1 MGKLQDSVL
10 SSTINTINQER
21 PLSNNNVF
29 DPDNAID
36 SKLLSNGIHYLSGDI
51 AQENVD
57 LAIKWL
63 LYENLDPK
71 EKTLTLFVNSTG
83 GDLYQ
88 AFALVDMMNNSKHTI
103 RTIGTGAI
111 MSAAFIIFAS
121 GTKGERYIS
130 ENAGIMCHQFSNTIE
145 NKYHD
150 LKAQMKETD
159 LCNARMLEILKQATG
174 KNEDTVKL
182 HLLPTS
188 DVYLTAQEMID
199 IGAADHLLK

>member
-1 MGKLQDSVL
+1 MGKLQNSVL

-57 LAIKWL
+57 NAIKWL

-71 EKTLTLFVNSTG
+71 EKKLTLFINSTG

-121 GTKGERYIS
+121 GTRGERYIS

-150 LKAQMKETD
+150 IKAQMKETD

>member
-1 MGKLQDSVL
+1 M
-10 SSTINTINQER
+10 
-21 PLSNNNVF
+21 SNNNVF

-36 SKLLSNGIHYLSGDI
+36 SKLLSNGIHYQSGDI

-71 EKTLTLFVNSTG
+71 EKKLTLFINSTG

>member
-51 AQENVD
+51 AQENID
-57 LAIKWL
+57 NAIKWL

-150 LKAQMKETD
+150 IKAQMKETD

-182 HLLPTS
+182 HLLPAS

-199 IGAADHLLK
+199 AGAADHILK

>member
-1 MGKLQDSVL
+1 MGKLQNSVL

-36 SKLLSNGIHYLSGDI
+36 SKLLSNSIHYLSGDI

-57 LAIKWL
+57 DAIKWL

-71 EKTLTLFVNSTG
+71 EKKLTLFINSTG

-103 RTIGTGAI
+103 RTIGTGAV

-121 GTKGERYIS
+121 GTRGERYIS

-150 LKAQMKETD
+150 IKAQMKETD

>member
-1 MGKLQDSVL
+1 MGKLQNSIL

-36 SKLLSNGIHYLSGDI
+36 NKLLSNGIHYLSGDI
-51 AQENVD
+51 AQENID
-57 LAIKWL
+57 NAIKWL
-63 LYENLDPK
+63 LYENLEPK
-71 EKTLTLFVNSTG
+71 EKKLTLFINSTG

-121 GTKGERYIS
+121 GTRGERYIS

-150 LKAQMKETD
+150 IKAQMKETD

-182 HLLPTS
+182 HLLPAS

-199 IGAADHLLK
+199 AGAADHLLK

>member
-1 MGKLQDSVL
+1 
-10 SSTINTINQER
+10 
-21 PLSNNNVF
+21 LSNNNVF

-71 EKTLTLFVNSTG
+71 EKKLTLFINSTG

-188 DVYLTAQEMID
+188 DVYLTAPEMID

>member
-1 MGKLQDSVL
+1 MGKLQDSIL

-51 AQENVD
+51 AQENID
-57 LAIKWL
+57 NAIKWL

-71 EKTLTLFVNSTG
+71 EKKLTLFINSTG

-121 GTKGERYIS
+121 GSKGERYIS

>member
-51 AQENVD
+51 AQENID
-57 LAIKWL
+57 NAIKWL

-71 EKTLTLFVNSTG
+71 EKKLTLFINSTG

-121 GTKGERYIS
+121 GTRGERYIS

-150 LKAQMKETD
+150 IKAQMKETD

-182 HLLPTS
+182 HLLPAS

-199 IGAADHLLK
+199 AGAADHLLK

>member
-1 MGKLQDSVL
+1 MGKLQDSIL

-71 EKTLTLFVNSTG
+71 EKKLTLFINSTG

-88 AFALVDMMNNSKHTI
+88 AFALVDMINNSKHTI

-121 GTKGERYIS
+121 GSKGERYIS

-182 HLLPTS
+182 HLLPAS

-199 IGAADHLLK
+199 AGAADHLLK

>member
-71 EKTLTLFVNSTG
+71 EKKLTLFINSTG

>member
-51 AQENVD
+51 AQENID
-57 LAIKWL
+57 NAIKWL

-71 EKTLTLFVNSTG
+71 EKKLTLFINSTG

-150 LKAQMKETD
+150 IKAQMKETD

-182 HLLPTS
+182 HLLPAS

-199 IGAADHLLK
+199 AGAADHILK

>member
-88 AFALVDMMNNSKHTI
+88 AFALVDMMHNSKHTI

-150 LKAQMKETD
+150 IKAQMKETD

>member
-51 AQENVD
+51 AQENID
-57 LAIKWL
+57 NAIKWL
-63 LYENLDPK
+63 LYENLDSK

-88 AFALVDMMNNSKHTI
+88 AFALVDIMHNSKHTI

-150 LKAQMKETD
+150 IKAQMKETD

>member
-1 MGKLQDSVL
+1 MGKLQNSIL

-36 SKLLSNGIHYLSGDI
+36 NKLLSNGIHYLSGDI
-51 AQENVD
+51 AQENID
-57 LAIKWL
+57 NAIKWL
-63 LYENLDPK
+63 LYENLEPK
-71 EKTLTLFVNSTG
+71 EKKLTLFINSTG

-121 GTKGERYIS
+121 GSKGERYIS

>member
-1 MGKLQDSVL
+1 MGKLQDSIL

-51 AQENVD
+51 AQENID
-57 LAIKWL
+57 NAIKWL

-71 EKTLTLFVNSTG
+71 EKKLTLFINSTG

-88 AFALVDMMNNSKHTI
+88 AFALVDMMHNSKHTI

>member
-1 MGKLQDSVL
+1 MGKLQDSIL

-51 AQENVD
+51 AQENID

-71 EKTLTLFVNSTG
+71 EKKLTLFINSTG

-121 GTKGERYIS
+121 GSKGERYIS